1 MMPDEPALQALPD
14 HRQVILAL
22 SPEES
27 EIRQRFPIIPQNRHE
42 VPLCTASWGAD
53 GKASMGKRRRHQR
66 IFPDDLD

>member
-14 HRQVILAL
+14 HRQVILAP

-42 VPLCTASWGAD
+42 VPLCTASWVPMASFN
-53 GKASMGKRRRHQR
+53 GKATAPSK
-66 IFPDDLD
+66 DLP

>member
-27 EIRQRFPIIPQNRHE
+27 EIRQRFPIFPQNRHE

-53 GKASMGKRRRHQR
+53 GK
-66 IFPDDLD
+66 L